1 MNEHQSNFRRF
12 AAKAFEQSLEQ
23 LHHLLGSEEAEAEE
37 TEVSAEPESETLS
50 PEFEED
56 VWEDAVADIE
66 QYLQQNEDLE
76 DDA

>member
-12 AAKAFEQSLEQ
+12 AAQAFEQSLEQ
-23 LHHLLGSEEAEAEE
+23 LHHLLGSEEEEVEEPEAK
-37 TEVSAEPESETLS
+37 TEPESLEV
-50 PEFEED
+50 EED

-76 DDA
+76 D